1 MAKFVLKNCRV
12 EVNGIDFSD
21 HVSSATVHLEKDD
34 VDTTSFSGSGR
45 EVVAGLKKEKI
56 TISFQQDFAAASV
69 DATLWPLYNNETE
82 FTVKVRPTS
91 SAISATNPEY
101 SATCVLLSYE
111 PLAGKVGDLSDTSVD
126 FNCQRVGIARA
137 TS

>member
-1 MAKFVLKNCRV
+1 MAKFVMKACRV
-12 EVNGIDFSD
+12 EVNGVDFSD
-21 HVSSATVHLEKDD
+21 HVSSVTVHLEKDD

-56 TISFQQDFAAASV
+56 TVTFQQDFAAASV
-69 DATLWPLYNNETE
+69 DVTLWPLYNAETE
-82 FTVKVRPTS
+82 FTVKARPTS
-91 SAISATNPEY
+91 AAISATNPEY

-126 FNCQRVGIARA
+126 FNCQRAGISRA